1 MQLVQDQGGI
11 NDAWLFELVGNDTAD
26 KVGVSA
32 VQVLHQ
38 LVQGFLAKGEGYNN
52 VSKSLWQGIQLI
64 SKYLTNYNN

>member
-52 VSKSLWQGIQLI
+52 VSKSLRQGIQLI
-64 SKYLTNYNN
+64 SKYLINYNN

>member
-52 VSKSLWQGIQLI
+52 VIKARYSANLQIFNKL
-64 SKYLTNYNN
+64 

>member
-52 VSKSLWQGIQLI
+52 VSKSLRQGIKLI

>member
-38 LVQGFLAKGEGYNN
+38 LVQGFLAKGEGHNN
-52 VSKSLWQGIQLI
+52 VSKSLRQGIQLI
-64 SKYLTNYNN
+64 SKYLTNDNN

>member
-52 VSKSLWQGIQLI
+52 VSKSLRQGIQLI

>member
-38 LVQGFLAKGEGYNN
+38 LVQGFLAKGEVYNN
-52 VSKSLWQGIQLI
+52 VSKSLRQGIQLI

>member
-52 VSKSLWQGIQLI
+52 VSKSLRQGIQLI
-64 SKYLTNYNN
+64 SKYLTNDNN

>member
-52 VSKSLWQGIQLI
+52 VLKSLRQGIQLI